1 MTTYTVQQMAQA
13 MGVTE
18 KEVQDLMKECGVQP
32 INGCLTEQGL
42 SRLQNYIE
50 KKGDTVNK
58 LENLVKKYTMMVDSC
73 SILHSKFPGL
83 VTELLPL
90 LQKYRKKVVLP
101 ATVESELQNKW
112 DTNPNI
118 RPSLQ
123 MGWHFLRMLS
133 NNGLLEKR
141 GRQYENKGD
150 FWANDAL
157 QCLPQENLLVLTQ
170 DNLLARTLECLK
182 VEKDIPESRLKVCF
196 INQYGYLSRHQL
208 RFTDQLIAEDPT
220 PVSVKQMPATGDLV
234 RSEKDGDLRLGRELG
249 SGGEGTVY
257 DLGDG
262 TVAKIYHKDRLT
274 FGKGA
279 KISYMVKHPVKYAG
293 ICWPQELLY
302 NQYNELVGYRMPR
315 ASGSKLKNLLENR
328 QTLES
333 FCAKG
338 KKKDLVQL
346 AITILK
352 KIAVLQLNGVLLG
365 DINLNNILAV
375 SPTEVWLVDCDSY
388 QTGGYVCP
396 VGDPRFTAPE
406 IQGKK
411 FPTFLRSIG
420 NEQFAVAVLL
430 FMLMVTGKHPYVQQN
445 MESISKAIAEMEF
458 PYYGNHPDVSR
469 KSVRNMAPE
478 GVYLYQWSQLPYFL
492 REDFYNTFQKGGR
505 YSTEDRRLATTIW
518 LQKFKEYFD
527 LLDSGKLQFQDP
539 QADALFPIRGKCTDR
554 EERDQALHMICVDCG
569 EEFEITKSEQ
579 EYYLSRHLDL
589 PKRCPTC
596 HSLRKK
602 FMNMVSD

>member
-1 MTTYTVQQMAQA
+1 MTTYTVQQLAQA

-42 SRLQNYIE
+42 SRLQTYIE

-157 QCLPQENLLVLTQ
+157 QCLPQEKLLVLTQ

-352 KIAVLQLNGVLLG
+352 KIAVLQLNGVLLE
-365 DINLNNILAV
+365 
-375 SPTEVWLVDCDSY
+375 T
-388 QTGGYVCP
+388 
-396 VGDPRFTAPE
+396 
-406 IQGKK
+406 
-411 FPTFLRSIG
+411 SI
-420 NEQFAVAVLL
+420 
-430 FMLMVTGKHPYVQQN
+430 
-445 MESISKAIAEMEF
+445 
-458 PYYGNHPDVSR
+458 
-469 KSVRNMAPE
+469 
-478 GVYLYQWSQLPYFL
+478 
-492 REDFYNTFQKGGR
+492 
-505 YSTEDRRLATTIW
+505 
-518 LQKFKEYFD
+518 
-527 LLDSGKLQFQDP
+527 
-539 QADALFPIRGKCTDR
+539 
-554 EERDQALHMICVDCG
+554 
-569 EEFEITKSEQ
+569 
-579 EYYLSRHLDL
+579 
-589 PKRCPTC
+589 
-596 HSLRKK
+596 
-602 FMNMVSD
+602 